1 MEGKKILQ
9 VFRTYTDAYLDY
21 VNNWLDYNKWA
32 EYYGFSFTESQT
44 LLNAVNEMRK
54 EGIEG
59 TWMELDFYYNKI
71 NNKDYTELDAIF

>member
-1 MEGKKILQ
+1 MEGKKILE

-21 VNNWLDYNKWA
+21 VNNWLDYNNWA

-54 EGIEG
+54 FNRDGF
-59 TWMELDFYYNKI
+59 WAELDYYYNVA
-71 NNKDYTELDAIF
+71 NNKGYTEINAIY